1 MLEIANIRK
10 QCSWVHKS
18 KEESTPKA
26 IDLVAMAVAKV
37 DTDKNLYTQTIP
49 VNRKVL
55 VVGAGI
61 AGIQAALD
69 VADAGFPV
77 TLVER
82 NPSIGGKMVKLD
94 KTFPTM
100 DCSACICTPKMSEAG
115 NHPNITIKT
124 LSEVE
129 KVTGYI
135 GNFEATI
142 RERAKYIDYD
152 LCTGCGACEKS
163 APPAQSATMTPTA
176 PPPKHSAP

>member
-1 MLEIANIRK
+1 M
-10 QCSWVHKS
+10 
-18 KEESTPKA
+18 
-26 IDLVAMAVAKV
+26 AKV

-49 VNRKVL
+49 VSRKVL

-61 AGIQAALD
+61 AGIQTALD
-69 VADAGFPV
+69 IADAGFPV

-94 KTFPTM
+94 KTFPAM

-124 LSEVE
+124 FSEVE

-152 LCTGCGACEKS
+152 LCTGCGACETKCPS
-163 APPAQSATMTPTA
+163 
-176 PPPKHSAP
+176 KNDERIR